1 MTVGARARQDG
12 DLLKLSRKTG
22 ALASALATAF
32 ANLIRPDRSMPRVA
46 LAPGDVAPDFSLA
59 ASDGRTY
66 RLADFAARSVVVIAW
81 FPKAFTSG
89 CTAECTSIGLTKQ
102 ALGAFDATIFA
113 ASCDTVETNRDFAA
127 SMGIDFPI
135 LSDPDK
141 SVARA
146 YGVLGPLGL
155 PSRWTVYI
163 GTDSRI
169 LAIDRDV
176 RTGNHGADIMSAL
189 ERFGVSRRP

>member
-1 MTVGARARQDG
+1 MGVWSS
-12 DLLKLSRKTG
+12 KLDRGSMKPLRETG
-22 ALASALATAF
+22 ALLSAARTAF
-32 ANLIRPDRSMPRVA
+32 VSLLRPDRAAPRVE
-46 LAPGDVAPDFSLA
+46 LAPGDVAPAFSLA

-66 RLADFAARSVVVIAW
+66 HLGDFKGRSAVVIAW

-89 CTAECTSIGLTKQ
+89 CTAECTSIGLTKG
-102 ALGAFDATIFA
+102 ALGAFDAAIFA
-113 ASCDTVETNRDFAA
+113 ASCDSVETNRAFAA

-135 LSDPDK
+135 LSDRDK
-141 SVARA
+141 AVARA

-163 GTDSRI
+163 GTDGRI
-169 LAIDRDV
+169 LGIDREV
-176 RTGNHGADIMSAL
+176 RTGSHGADIMLAL